1 MRWDG
6 ISEFVYVAEYESF
19 TRAAKELGISTA
31 QVSRQISAL
40 EKRLNIKL
48 LYRTTRKVSLTE
60 EGRVFYQHCR
70 GVLYGLDAAEQAV
83 SNLQS
88 KPQGR
93 IKLTAPVTYGE
104 QQLLPLV
111 NDFMVKYSDIEVT
124 AFLSNQ
130 KVDLV
135 EGGYDLAIRIGKL
148 SDSTMMAKK
157 LSHRTNFVCAAPAY
171 LKKHGIPYSLNELN
185 QHNCLLGTRDYWH
198 FIESAK
204 TIEPAQTK
212 YKKETGEKSNKD
224 FDKEQNTQAD
234 QEKNM
239 RVSGSVQYNSGH
251 SLVDAALK
259 GLGIVQ
265 LPDYYVQKYL
275 ESGELVSLLD
285 NYREPEES
293 IWAIY
298 PHNRHLSPK
307 IRLLVDY
314 LAERLA

>member
-40 EKRLNIKL
+40 EKRLTIKL

-70 GVLYGLDAAEQAV
+70 GVLDGLDAAEQAV
-83 SNLQS
+83 SNLQT

-104 QQLLPLV
+104 QQLLSLI
-111 NDFMVKYSDIEVT
+111 NDFMVQYRDIEVT

-130 KVDLV
+130 KIDLI

-157 LSHRTNFVCAAPAY
+157 LSRRTNFVCAAPAY
-171 LKKHGIPYSLNELN
+171 LEKYGIPHSLSDLN

-198 FIESAK
+198 FIENGKNA
-204 TIEPAQTK
+204 
-212 YKKETGEKSNKD
+212 
-224 FDKEQNTQAD
+224 DKE
-234 QEKNM
+234 KNL
-239 RVSGSVQYNSGH
+239 RVSGTVQYNSGH

-265 LPDYYVQKYL
+265 LPDYYVQQYL
-275 ESGELVSLLD
+275 ASGELVSLLD
-285 NYREPEES
+285 DYREPEES

-314 LAERLA
+314 LAERLS

>member
-6 ISEFVYVAEYESF
+6 ISEFVYVADYESF

-70 GVLYGLDAAEQAV
+70 GVLDGLDAAEQAV

-104 QQLLPLV
+104 QQLLPLI
-111 NDFMVKYSDIEVT
+111 NDFMVQYRDIEVT

-130 KVDLV
+130 KIDLID
-135 EGGYDLAIRIGKL
+135 GGYDLAIRIGKL

-157 LSHRTNFVCAAPAY
+157 LSRRTNFVCAAPAY
-171 LKKHGIPYSLNELN
+171 LEKYGMPHSLSDLS

-198 FIESAK
+198 FIEDGKIDS
-204 TIEPAQTK
+204 
-212 YKKETGEKSNKD
+212 GKD
-224 FDKEQNTQAD
+224 ADKE
-234 QEKNM
+234 KNL

-275 ESGELVSLLD
+275 ASGELVSLLN

-293 IWAIY
+293 IWAVY

-314 LAERLA
+314 LAEHLV

>member
-6 ISEFVYVAEYESF
+6 VSEFVYVAEYESF

-31 QVSRQISAL
+31 QVSRQVSAI
-40 EKRLNIKL
+40 EKRLKIKL
-48 LYRTTRKVSLTE
+48 LHRTTRKVSLTE

-70 GVLYGLDAAEQAV
+70 GVLDGLDAAEQAV
-83 SNLQS
+83 NNLQS
-88 KPQGR
+88 KPQGK

-111 NDFMVKYSDIEVT
+111 NDFMVQYSDIKVT

-130 KVDLV
+130 TIDLID
-135 EGGYDLAIRIGKL
+135 GGYDLAIRIGKL

-171 LKKHGIPYSLNELN
+171 LDKYGTPHSLNDLS

-198 FIESAK
+198 FIDTDQIDAD
-204 TIEPAQTK
+204 PQTNNSVG
-212 YKKETGEKSNKD
+212 KERNL
-224 FDKEQNTQAD
+224 
-234 QEKNM
+234 
-239 RVSGSVQYNSGH
+239 RVSGNIQYNSGH
-251 SLVDAALK
+251 SLVDATLK

-275 ESGELVSLLD
+275 ASGELISLLD

-298 PHNRHLSPK
+298 PYNRHLSPR

>member
-6 ISEFVYVAEYESF
+6 ISEFVHVAEYESF
-19 TRAAKELGISTA
+19 TRAAKELSISTA

-70 GVLYGLDAAEQAV
+70 GVLDGLDAAEQAV

-111 NDFMVKYSDIEVT
+111 NDFMVQYRDIEVT

-130 KVDLV
+130 KVDLID
-135 EGGYDLAIRIGKL
+135 GGYDLAIRIGKL

-157 LSHRTNFVCAAPAY
+157 LSRRTNFVCAAPAY
-171 LKKHGIPYSLNELN
+171 LEKYGAPNTLSELS

-198 FIESAK
+198 FIDF
-204 TIEPAQTK
+204 
-212 YKKETGEKSNKD
+212 KETGSKKTDSKKD
-224 FDKEQNTQAD
+224 TDR
-234 QEKNM
+234 EKNL
-239 RVSGSVQYNSGH
+239 RVSGTVQYNSGH

-275 ESGELVSLLD
+275 ASGALVSLLD

-314 LAERLA
+314 LAERLV

>member
-6 ISEFVYVAEYESF
+6 ISEFVYVADYESF

-40 EKRLNIKL
+40 EKRLSIKL

-70 GVLYGLDAAEQAV
+70 SVLDGLDAAEQAV

-111 NDFMVKYSDIEVT
+111 NDFMVQYRDIEVT

-130 KVDLV
+130 KIDLIDS
-135 EGGYDLAIRIGKL
+135 GYDLAIRIGKL

-157 LSHRTNFVCAAPAY
+157 LSRRTNFVCATPAY
-171 LKKHGIPYSLNELN
+171 LEKYGIPHSLSDLS

-198 FIESAK
+198 FIEDGKIDAK
-204 TIEPAQTK
+204 KNA
-212 YKKETGEKSNKD
+212 
-224 FDKEQNTQAD
+224 DKE
-234 QEKNM
+234 KNL
-239 RVSGSVQYNSGH
+239 RVSGTVQYNSGH

-265 LPDYYVQKYL
+265 LPDYYVQKHL
-275 ESGELVSLLD
+275 ASGELVSLLD

-293 IWAIY
+293 IWVIY

-314 LAERLA
+314 LAEHLV

>member
-1 MRWDG
+1 MRWEG
-6 ISEFVYVAEYESF
+6 ISEFVCVAEYGSF
-19 TRAAKELGISTA
+19 TRAAKVLGISTA

-40 EKRLNIKL
+40 EERLNIKL

-70 GVLYGLDAAEQAV
+70 SVLDGLNAAEQAV

-104 QQLLPLV
+104 QQLLPLI
-111 NDFMVKYSDIEVT
+111 NDFMMQYREIEVT

-130 KVDLV
+130 QIDLV

-148 SDSTMMAKK
+148 RDSTMMAKK
-157 LSHRTNFVCAAPAY
+157 LSLRTNFVCATPAY
-171 LKKHGIPYSLNELN
+171 LNQYGVPRTLDDLS

-198 FIESAK
+198 FVEDG
-204 TIEPAQTK
+204 T
-212 YKKETGEKSNKD
+212 
-224 FDKEQNTQAD
+224 
-234 QEKNM
+234 EKNL
-239 RVSGSVQYNSGH
+239 RVSGTIQCNSGY

-265 LPDYYVQKYL
+265 LPDYYVQKHL
-275 ESGELVSLLD
+275 ASGALVSLLD
-285 NYREPEES
+285 DYREPKES
-293 IWAIY
+293 IWALY
-298 PHNRHLSPK
+298 PHNRQLSPK

-314 LAERLA
+314 LAERLV

>member
-1 MRWDG
+1 MRWEG
-6 ISEFVYVAEYESF
+6 ISEFVCVAEYESF
-19 TRAAKELGISTA
+19 TRAAKVLGISTA

-40 EKRLNIKL
+40 EERLNIKL

-70 GVLYGLDAAEQAV
+70 SVLDGLDAAEQAV

-104 QQLLPLV
+104 QQLLPLI
-111 NDFMVKYSDIEVT
+111 NDFMMQYRDIEVT

-130 KVDLV
+130 QIDLV

-148 SDSTMMAKK
+148 RDSTMMAKK
-157 LSHRTNFVCAAPAY
+157 LSLRTNFVCATPAY
-171 LKKHGIPYSLNELN
+171 LHQYGMPRTLDDLS

-198 FIESAK
+198 FV
-204 TIEPAQTK
+204 
-212 YKKETGEKSNKD
+212 EKG
-224 FDKEQNTQAD
+224 T
-234 QEKNM
+234 EKNL
-239 RVSGSVQYNSGH
+239 RVSGSIQYNSGY

-275 ESGELVSLLD
+275 ASGALVSLLD
-285 NYREPEES
+285 DYREPEES

-314 LAERLA
+314 LAEHLV

>member
-6 ISEFVYVAEYESF
+6 ISEFVYVAEHESF

-70 GVLYGLDAAEQAV
+70 GVLDGLDAAEQAV

-111 NDFMVKYSDIEVT
+111 NDFMVQYSDIEVT

-130 KVDLV
+130 KIDLID
-135 EGGYDLAIRIGKL
+135 GGYDLAIRIGKL

-157 LSHRTNFVCAAPAY
+157 LSRRTNFVCAAPTY
-171 LKKHGIPYSLNELN
+171 LEKYGTPHSLSDLS

-198 FIESAK
+198 FIENGKNA
-204 TIEPAQTK
+204 
-212 YKKETGEKSNKD
+212 
-224 FDKEQNTQAD
+224 DKE
-234 QEKNM
+234 KNL
-239 RVSGSVQYNSGH
+239 RVSGTVQYNSGH

-265 LPDYYVQKYL
+265 LPDYYVQQYL
-275 ESGELVSLLD
+275 ASGELVSLLD

-293 IWAIY
+293 IWAVY

-314 LAERLA
+314 LAERLV

>member
-6 ISEFVYVAEYESF
+6 ISEFVYVADYESF

-70 GVLYGLDAAEQAV
+70 GVLDGLDAAEQAV

-111 NDFMVKYSDIEVT
+111 NDFMVQYRDIEVT

-130 KVDLV
+130 KIDLID
-135 EGGYDLAIRIGKL
+135 GGYDLAIRIGKL

-157 LSHRTNFVCAAPAY
+157 LSRRTNFVCAAPAY
-171 LKKHGIPYSLNELN
+171 LEKYGIPHSLSDLS

-198 FIESAK
+198 FIEDGKIDSGKNA
-204 TIEPAQTK
+204 
-212 YKKETGEKSNKD
+212 
-224 FDKEQNTQAD
+224 DKE
-234 QEKNM
+234 KNL

-265 LPDYYVQKYL
+265 LPDYYVQKFL
-275 ESGELVSLLD
+275 ASGELVSLLN

-314 LAERLA
+314 LAEHLV

>member
-6 ISEFVYVAEYESF
+6 ISEFVCVAEYESF
-19 TRAAKELGISTA
+19 TRAAKELSLSTA

-70 GVLYGLDAAEQAV
+70 GVLDGLDAAEQAV
-83 SNLQS
+83 SHLQS

-111 NDFMVKYSDIEVT
+111 NDFMVRYNDIEVT

-130 KVDLV
+130 KMDLID
-135 EGGYDLAIRIGKL
+135 GGYDLAIRIGKL

-157 LSHRTNFVCAAPAY
+157 LSRRTNFVCAAPAY
-171 LKKHGIPYSLNELN
+171 LERHGTPHSLSELSK
-185 QHNCLLGTRDYWH
+185 HNCLLGTRDYWH
-198 FIESAK
+198 FIEDGKIDSGKNA
-204 TIEPAQTK
+204 
-212 YKKETGEKSNKD
+212 
-224 FDKEQNTQAD
+224 DKE
-234 QEKNM
+234 KNL

-265 LPDYYVQKYL
+265 LPDYYVQQYL
-275 ESGELVSLLD
+275 ASGELVSLLD
-285 NYREPEES
+285 DYREPEES

-314 LAERLA
+314 LSEHLA

>member
-1 MRWDG
+1 MRWEG
-6 ISEFVYVAEYESF
+6 ISEFVYVAEFESF
-19 TRAAKELGISTA
+19 TRGAKELGISTA

-70 GVLYGLDAAEQAV
+70 SVLDGLDAAEQAV

-104 QQLLPLV
+104 QQLLPLI
-111 NDFMVKYSDIEVT
+111 NNFMMQYHDIEVT

-130 KVDLV
+130 KIDLI

-148 SDSTMMAKK
+148 HDSTMMAKK
-157 LSHRTNFVCAAPAY
+157 LSLRTNFVCAAPSY
-171 LKKHGIPYSLNELN
+171 LDIHGIPHHLSDLS

-198 FIESAK
+198 FIDTTK
-204 TIEPAQTK
+204 TKENSHTNGKTDNQQTSV
-212 YKKETGEKSNKD
+212 ERNL
-224 FDKEQNTQAD
+224 
-234 QEKNM
+234 
-239 RVSGSVQYNSGH
+239 RVSGTVQYNSGY

-275 ESGELVSLLD
+275 ASGELVSLLD
-285 NYREPEES
+285 DYREPEES

-314 LAERLA
+314 LAEHLV

>member
-70 GVLYGLDAAEQAV
+70 GVLDGLDAAEQAV

-104 QQLLPLV
+104 QQLLPLI
-111 NDFMVKYSDIEVT
+111 NDFMVQYRDIEVT

-130 KVDLV
+130 KIDLI
-135 EGGYDLAIRIGKL
+135 EGGYDLAVRIGKL

-157 LSHRTNFVCAAPAY
+157 LSRRTNFVCAAPAY
-171 LKKHGIPYSLNELN
+171 LKRYGTPHMLSDLRK
-185 QHNCLLGTRDYWH
+185 HNCLLGTRDYWH
-198 FIESAK
+198 FIENNKQANK
-204 TIEPAQTK
+204 TVDQ
-212 YKKETGEKSNKD
+212 
-224 FDKEQNTQAD
+224 QAHKPTD
-234 QEKNM
+234 TEKNL

-265 LPDYYVQKYL
+265 LPDYYVQQYL
-275 ESGELVSLLD
+275 ASGALISVLD

-314 LAERLA
+314 LAARLA

>member
-6 ISEFVYVAEYESF
+6 ISEFVCVAEYESF
-19 TRAAKELGISTA
+19 TRAAKELSLSTA

-70 GVLYGLDAAEQAV
+70 GVLDGLDAAEQAV
-83 SNLQS
+83 SHLQS

-111 NDFMVKYSDIEVT
+111 NDFMVRYSDIEVT

-130 KVDLV
+130 KMDLID
-135 EGGYDLAIRIGKL
+135 GGYDLAIRIGKL

-157 LSHRTNFVCAAPAY
+157 LSRRTNFVCAAPAY
-171 LKKHGIPYSLNELN
+171 LERHGTPHSLSELSK
-185 QHNCLLGTRDYWH
+185 HNCLLGTRDYWH
-198 FIESAK
+198 FIEDGKIDSGKNA
-204 TIEPAQTK
+204 
-212 YKKETGEKSNKD
+212 
-224 FDKEQNTQAD
+224 DKE
-234 QEKNM
+234 KNL

-265 LPDYYVQKYL
+265 LPDYYVQQYL
-275 ESGELVSLLD
+275 SSGELVSLLD
-285 NYREPEES
+285 DYREPEES

-314 LAERLA
+314 LSEHLA

>member
-1 MRWDG
+1 MRWEG
-6 ISEFVYVAEYESF
+6 ISEFVCVAEYESF
-19 TRAAKELGISTA
+19 TRAAKALGISTA

-40 EKRLNIKL
+40 EQRLNIKL

-70 GVLYGLDAAEQAV
+70 SVLDGLDAAEQAV

-93 IKLTAPVTYGE
+93 IKLTTPVTYGE
-104 QQLLPLV
+104 QQLLPLI
-111 NDFMVKYSDIEVT
+111 NDFMMQYHDIEVT

-130 KVDLV
+130 QIDLI

-148 SDSTMMAKK
+148 RDSTMMAKK
-157 LSHRTNFVCAAPAY
+157 LSLRTNFVCATPAY
-171 LKKHGIPYSLNELN
+171 LHQYGMPRTLDDLS

-198 FIESAK
+198 FV
-204 TIEPAQTK
+204 
-212 YKKETGEKSNKD
+212 EKG
-224 FDKEQNTQAD
+224 T
-234 QEKNM
+234 EKNL
-239 RVSGSVQYNSGH
+239 RVSGSIQYNSGY

-275 ESGELVSLLD
+275 VSGALVSLLD
-285 NYREPEES
+285 DYREPEES

-314 LAERLA
+314 LAERLI

>member
-1 MRWDG
+1 MRWEG

-19 TRAAKELGISTA
+19 TRGAKELGISTA

-70 GVLYGLDAAEQAV
+70 SVLDGLDAAEQAV

-104 QQLLPLV
+104 QQLLPLI
-111 NDFMVKYSDIEVT
+111 NDFMMQYHDIEVT

-130 KVDLV
+130 KIDLI

-148 SDSTMMAKK
+148 HDSTMMAKK
-157 LSHRTNFVCAAPAY
+157 LSLRTNFVCAAPSY
-171 LKKHGIPYSLNELN
+171 LKKHGIPHHLSDLS

-198 FIESAK
+198 FIDTAK
-204 TIEPAQTK
+204 TKENSNTNGKTDNQQTSV
-212 YKKETGEKSNKD
+212 ERNL
-224 FDKEQNTQAD
+224 
-234 QEKNM
+234 
-239 RVSGSVQYNSGH
+239 RVSGTVQYNSGY

-275 ESGELVSLLD
+275 ASGELVSLLD
-285 NYREPEES
+285 DYREPEES

-314 LAERLA
+314 LAEHLV

>member
-6 ISEFVYVAEYESF
+6 ISEFVCVAEYESF
-19 TRAAKELGISTA
+19 TRAAKELGLSTA

-70 GVLYGLDAAEQAV
+70 GVLDGLDAAEQAV
-83 SNLQS
+83 SHLQS

-111 NDFMVKYSDIEVT
+111 NDFMVRYSDIEVT

-130 KVDLV
+130 KMDLID
-135 EGGYDLAIRIGKL
+135 GGYDLAIRIGKL

-157 LSHRTNFVCAAPAY
+157 LSRRTNFVCAAPAY
-171 LKKHGIPYSLNELN
+171 LERHGTPHSLSELSK
-185 QHNCLLGTRDYWH
+185 HNCLLGTRDYWH
-198 FIESAK
+198 FIEDGKIDSGKNA
-204 TIEPAQTK
+204 
-212 YKKETGEKSNKD
+212 
-224 FDKEQNTQAD
+224 DKE
-234 QEKNM
+234 KNL

-265 LPDYYVQKYL
+265 LPDYYVQQYL
-275 ESGELVSLLD
+275 ASGELVSLLD
-285 NYREPEES
+285 DYREPEES

-314 LAERLA
+314 LSEHLA

>member
-6 ISEFVYVAEYESF
+6 ISEFVCVAEYESF
-19 TRAAKELGISTA
+19 TRAAKELNLSTA

-70 GVLYGLDAAEQAV
+70 GVLDGLDAAEQAV
-83 SNLQS
+83 SHLQS

-111 NDFMVKYSDIEVT
+111 NDFMVRYSDIEVT

-130 KVDLV
+130 KMDLID
-135 EGGYDLAIRIGKL
+135 GGYDLAIRIGKL

-157 LSHRTNFVCAAPAY
+157 LSRRTNFVCAAPTY
-171 LKKHGIPYSLNELN
+171 LERHGTPHSLSELS

-198 FIESAK
+198 FIEDGKIDS
-204 TIEPAQTK
+204 
-212 YKKETGEKSNKD
+212 EKNT
-224 FDKEQNTQAD
+224 DKE
-234 QEKNM
+234 KIY
-239 RVSGSVQYNSGH
+239 VF
-251 SLVDAALK
+251 LAAFN
-259 GLGIVQ
+259 ITV
-265 LPDYYVQKYL
+265 V
-275 ESGELVSLLD
+275 
-285 NYREPEES
+285 
-293 IWAIY
+293 IA
-298 PHNRHLSPK
+298 
-307 IRLLVDY
+307 
-314 LAERLA
+314 